1 MEKRFFS
8 ARNIVYLAVLLAL
21 VVVLQAVGG
30 TIPIGV
36 VSLNFTL
43 VPIALGAILFGA
55 GGGAF
60 LGFACGIVVL
70 IQVILGGGFYAVI
83 WTGSPVL
90 TTLTCIVKTTAAG
103 ALAGLVYK
111 LIAKKNKLAATF
123 VSAGLVPV
131 INTSIFVLGCLC
143 MSDTLTA
150 EYGISGGN
158 LLVFILVSLVT
169 YNFFIEF
176 AINLL
181 LAPAIHRVISVVEK
195 MIGKKKKKPVPEQSE
210 PVSECD
216 NADEPAQE
224 EILRNEA
231 ESEEK
236 TEQ

>member
-103 ALAGLVYK
+103 AIAGLVYK

-131 INTSIFVLGCLC
+131 INTLIFVLGCLC

-169 YNFFIEF
+169 YNFFI
-176 AINLL
+176 
-181 LAPAIHRVISVVEK
+181 
-195 MIGKKKKKPVPEQSE
+195 
-210 PVSECD
+210 
-216 NADEPAQE
+216 
-224 EILRNEA
+224 
-231 ESEEK
+231 
-236 TEQ
+236 

>member
-83 WTGSPVL
+83 WTGRFPPLNSRRRSHP
-90 TTLTCIVKTTAAG
+90 
-103 ALAGLVYK
+103 
-111 LIAKKNKLAATF
+111 
-123 VSAGLVPV
+123 P
-131 INTSIFVLGCLC
+131 
-143 MSDTLTA
+143 
-150 EYGISGGN
+150 
-158 LLVFILVSLVT
+158 
-169 YNFFIEF
+169 
-176 AINLL
+176 
-181 LAPAIHRVISVVEK
+181 P
-195 MIGKKKKKPVPEQSE
+195 
-210 PVSECD
+210 
-216 NADEPAQE
+216 
-224 EILRNEA
+224 
-231 ESEEK
+231 
-236 TEQ
+236 